1 MQWTRLNPLFSWVLR
16 SPVLHWIF
24 SPGVLLLTVTGR
36 RSGRRYTIPVGYQRD
51 GDLIVIL
58 VSEAPAKQ
66 WWRNFREPAP
76 VEMLLRG
83 RTVHGSAVLVAPGSA
98 EFRARAEATFR
109 RIPFL
114 GSQFGIR
121 YDRTSG
127 LSEDQIRHLIAT
139 AAIVRVTPHGS
150 MSG

>member
-1 MQWTRLNPLFSWVLR
+1 MQWTRFNPVFDWILR
-16 SPVLHWIF
+16 SPFHWIF

-83 RTVHGSAVLVAPGSA
+83 RTVPGEAVLVAPGSA

-121 YDRTSG
+121 YDRTGG

-139 AAIVRVTPHGS
+139 AAIVRVTPRGS
-150 MSG
+150 SSS